1 MLSKL
6 FFAFILLLS
15 TAVYAQQSQGKVY
28 AEDKPLEGVLIIN
41 KTQDLMTSTNR
52 WGTFEIAAQLGDSL
66 IFSYSFFET
75 QIHKV
80 EAYQLEETWVVEL
93 KESRNELDAV
103 TITATNKVKEFR
115 VEEYDKNFNTWLQKD
130 IQEHPELYSPG
141 PSGSGIDFIA
151 IGKMVWNSIKKDK
164 KEKAEDPNR
173 FRILKLGELEAF
185 FKKDAFFNQDLLRN
199 QLAVTQEEEPLFF
212 DYCLEQQVDARLLQD
227 KNEMRFLE
235 YLMKRSAEFHK
246 LNAAN

>member
-15 TAVYAQQSQGKVY
+15 TAVYAQRSQGKVY

-52 WGTFEIAAQLGDSL
+52 WGDFEIAAQLGDSL

-75 QIHKV
+75 QIHQV

-93 KESRNELDAV
+93 QESRNELDAV

-115 VEEYDKNFNTWLQKD
+115 VKEYDKNFNTWLQKD
-130 IQEHPELYSPG
+130 IQEHPELYS
-141 PSGSGIDFIA
+141 
-151 IGKMVWNSIKKDK
+151 
-164 KEKAEDPNR
+164 
-173 FRILKLGELEAF
+173 
-185 FKKDAFFNQDLLRN
+185 
-199 QLAVTQEEEPLFF
+199 
-212 DYCLEQQVDARLLQD
+212 
-227 KNEMRFLE
+227 
-235 YLMKRSAEFHK
+235 
-246 LNAAN
+246 

>member
-75 QIHKV
+75 QNINKNRLWR
-80 EAYQLEETWVVEL
+80 AETCI
-93 KESRNELDAV
+93 LDAPLCALV
-103 TITATNKVKEFR
+103 HGRRLGGCVQGKGN
-115 VEEYDKNFNTWLQKD
+115 
-130 IQEHPELYSPG
+130 G
-141 PSGSGIDFIA
+141 P
-151 IGKMVWNSIKKDK
+151 
-164 KEKAEDPNR
+164 
-173 FRILKLGELEAF
+173 
-185 FKKDAFFNQDLLRN
+185 
-199 QLAVTQEEEPLFF
+199 
-212 DYCLEQQVDARLLQD
+212 
-227 KNEMRFLE
+227 
-235 YLMKRSAEFHK
+235 
-246 LNAAN
+246 